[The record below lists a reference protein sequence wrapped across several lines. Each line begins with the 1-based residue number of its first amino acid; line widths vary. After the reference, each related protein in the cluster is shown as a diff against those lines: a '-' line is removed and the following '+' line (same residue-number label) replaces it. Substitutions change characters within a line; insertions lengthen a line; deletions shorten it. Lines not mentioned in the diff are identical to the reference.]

1 MAKMGRPYIDCPKEH
16 TFSIKV
22 DKVMLNQLEDY
33 CKKHKMSKGA
43 VVRQGLNIVFE
54 LDE

>member
-1 MAKMGRPYIDCPKEH
+1 MTKMGRPRISCPKGH
-16 TFSIKV
+16 TFSVKI
-22 DKVMLNQLEDY
+22 DKVMLNQLEEY
-33 CKKHKMSKGA
+33 CKKHNMNKGE

>member
-1 MAKMGRPYIDCPKEH
+1 MTKMGRPHIECPRNH
-16 TFSIKV
+16 TFSVKI
-22 DKVMLNQLEDY
+22 DKVMLSQLEED
-33 CKKHKMSKGA
+33 CKKHNMNKGE